1 MGESDMTTKKH
12 PRTLQ
17 EAFGPYTHDYIYDDD
32 DDINWWWWAVWVV
45 LAIGVGVLICL

>member
-1 MGESDMTTKKH
+1 
-12 PRTLQ
+12 LQ

-32 DDINWWWWAVWVV
+32 DDTNWWWWAVWVV

>member
-1 MGESDMTTKKH
+1 MNS
-12 PRTLQ
+12 
-17 EAFGPYTHDYIYDDD
+17 AFGPYTQDYIYDDD